1 MNIVV
6 KNRENKYMSTI
17 KHETLTNIGKIA
29 KLEPLWK
36 EYRTFLDYFIHDMN
50 VKLQKGLNIPNFTNV
65 KPYNSD
71 INELYNRAIKT
82 YNNAIKNGKSTRPL
96 QDILDDIT
104 NNSIK
109 TLLSARY
116 VQTCYTQTRE
126 SYLSWTALLSDKVK
140 NYLTLSSIDDK
151 LINNQPFL
159 TTCYRVNKLHLW
171 YQKPTLK
178 WAYDENNNLVVPTK
192 NNPAKVELPV
202 PEEILKFLRRLVKQ
216 ARKKTSLPN
225 LKKVSTLK
233 LDEKVAWLEVTR
245 NATHVNLWLKLSTF
259 EKGKPIYIPLKNN
272 SYYEQLLKTGIRLPS
287 VQVCLKEG
295 KLTVAPILEHTK
307 AKVRDNNKE
316 IGIDFGMVTMF
327 ATSTGERHGITS
339 FNKLKIWDQIVTER
353 AKLLQK
359 EGKKL
364 KTDPVYNK
372 IQAKIRSF
380 ITNEI
385 GRILNK
391 IAKQGH
397 SIFVVEKLDFRSS
410 KLSKR
415 MNRLIGRTYRKV
427 IKDKLKRLEET
438 HGITVVEV
446 NPAYTSQECSKC
458 GFVSKKNRRTQ
469 GTFKC
474 TCCGHKIN
482 ADINA
487 SRNIIKRRSFDIK
500 MRSLANTQKKGI
512 TRCLILE
519 TLLQEHFK
527 KCNKRSSEVSIIGC
541 HPQSA

>member
-1 MNIVV
+1 MV

-17 KHETLTNIGKIA
+17 KHETLTNIGKITR
-29 KLEPLWK
+29 LEPLW
-36 EYRTFLDYFIHDMN
+36 YHYQNCLGYFIHDMN
-50 VKLQKGLNIPNFTNV
+50 IKLQKGLKVPNFTNV
-65 KPYNSD
+65 KPYNYD
-71 INELYNRAIKT
+71 INELYNKAIKT
-82 YNNAIKNGKSTRPL
+82 YNDAIKNGKSTRPL

-109 TLLSARY
+109 TPLSARY
-116 VQTCYTQTRE
+116 VQTCYTQARE
-126 SYLSWTALLSDKVK
+126 SYLSWTSLLSDKIK
-140 NYLTLSSIDDK
+140 NYLTMSSLENTIID
-151 LINNQPFL
+151 NQPFI
-159 TTCYRVNKLHLW
+159 TTCYRVNKRHLW
-171 YQKPTLK
+171 YERPILK

-225 LKKVSTLK
+225 LKKVATLK
-233 LDEKVAWLEVTR
+233 LDEKVAVLEATN
-245 NATHVNLWLKLSTF
+245 NATHVNLWLKLSTL
-259 EKGKPIYIPLKNN
+259 EKSKPIYIPLKNN
-272 SYYEQLLKTGIRLPS
+272 SFYEQLLKTGVRLPS

-295 KLTVAPILEHTK
+295 KLTVAPILEHEK
-307 AKVRDNNKE
+307 AKLRDNDKE

-327 ATSTGERHGITS
+327 ATSTGERHGITT

-372 IQAKIRSF
+372 LQTKIRSF

-397 SIFVVEKLDFRSS
+397 SVFVVEKLDFRSS

-438 HGITVVEV
+438 YGITVVEV
-446 NPAYTSQECSKC
+446 NAAYTSQECSKC
-458 GFVSKKNRRTQ
+458 GFVSKKNRKTQ

-482 ADINA
+482 ADVNA

-500 MRSLANTQKKGI
+500 MRSLANDRKVRI

-527 KCNKRSSEVSIIGC
+527 NCNKHSSEVSIIGC

>member
-1 MNIVV
+1 MV
-6 KNRENKYMSTI
+6 KNRENKYISTI
-17 KHETLTNIGKIA
+17 KHETLTNIGKIT

-36 EYRTFLDYFIHDMN
+36 EYRSLLDYFIHDMN
-50 VKLQKGLNIPNFTNV
+50 VKLQKGLKVPNFTNV

-71 INELYNRAIKT
+71 INELYNKAVKTHNKAIE
-82 YNNAIKNGKSTRPL
+82 NGKSTRQL

-109 TLLSARY
+109 TQLSARY

-151 LINNQPFL
+151 LIDNQPFL

-171 YQKPTLK
+171 YEKPTLK

-202 PEEILKFLRRLVKQ
+202 PEEILKFLRRRVKQ
-216 ARKKTSLPN
+216 ARKKISLPN
-225 LKKVSTLK
+225 LKKVATLK
-233 LDEKVAWLEVTR
+233 LDEKVAVLEATN
-245 NATHVNLWLKLSTF
+245 NATHVNLWLKLSTL

-272 SYYEQLLKTGIRLPS
+272 SYYEQLLKTGVRLPS

-295 KLTVAPILEHTK
+295 KLTVAPILEHEK
-307 AKVRDNNKE
+307 AKLRDNNKE

-327 ATSTGERHGITS
+327 AISTGERHGITS

-364 KTDPVYNK
+364 KTDPIYNK
-372 IQAKIRSF
+372 LQARIRSF

-397 SIFVVEKLDFRSS
+397 SVFVVEKLDFRSS

-469 GTFKC
+469 GAFKC
-474 TCCGHKIN
+474 TCCGHKVN
-482 ADINA
+482 ADVNA

-500 MRSLANTQKKGI
+500 MRSLANEQKVRI

-519 TLLQEHFK
+519 TLLQNHYK
-527 KCNKRSSEVSIIGC
+527 KCNKHSSEVSIIGC

>member
-6 KNRENKYMSTI
+6 KNHENKYFSTI
-17 KHETLTNIGKIA
+17 KHETLTNIGKIE

-36 EYRTFLDYFIHDMN
+36 EYRSLLDYFIHDMN
-50 VKLQKGLNIPNFTNV
+50 VKLQKGLKVPNFTNV
-65 KPYNSD
+65 KPYNFD
-71 INELYNRAIKT
+71 INVLYNKAIKT
-82 YNNAIKNGKSTRPL
+82 YNKNIENGKNTRPL

-109 TLLSARY
+109 TQLSARY

-126 SYLSWTALLSDKVK
+126 SYLSWTQLLSDKVK
-140 NYLTLSSIDDK
+140 NYLTLSSIDDT
-151 LINNQPFL
+151 LIDNQPFL
-159 TTCYRVNKLHLW
+159 TTCYIVNKLHQW

-192 NNPAKVELPV
+192 SNPAKVELPV

-216 ARKKTSLPN
+216 ARKKISLPN
-225 LKKVSTLK
+225 LKNVSTLK
-233 LDEKVAWLEVTR
+233 LNQKVAQLDVTR
-245 NATHVNLWLKLSTF
+245 NATHVNLWLKLSTL

-272 SYYEQLLKTGIRLPS
+272 SFYEQLLKTGVRLPS
-287 VQVCLKEG
+287 FQVCLKEG
-295 KLTVAPILEHTK
+295 KLTVAPILEHEK
-307 AKVRDNNKE
+307 AKLRDNDKK

-327 ATSTGERHGITS
+327 ATSTGERHGITT
-339 FNKLKIWDQIVTER
+339 FNKLKIWDQLVTER

-359 EGKKL
+359 QGKKL

-372 IQAKIRSF
+372 LQTKIRSF

-397 SIFVVEKLDFRSS
+397 SVFVVEKLDFRSS

-427 IKDKLKRLEET
+427 IKDKLKRLEDT
-438 HGITVVEV
+438 HGIIVVEV
-446 NPAYTSQECSKC
+446 LPFEYWIYMDSVQEIINNK
-458 GFVSKKNRRTQ
+458 
-469 GTFKC
+469 FK
-474 TCCGHKIN
+474 
-482 ADINA
+482 
-487 SRNIIKRRSFDIK
+487 IIKHFIPRDIYLELIRK
-500 MRSLANTQKKGI
+500 ETNKISAICQNISTYTQEDIIRTAYKNNTKVN
-512 TRCLILE
+512 
-519 TLLQEHFK
+519 
-527 KCNKRSSEVSIIGC
+527 NKRFV
-541 HPQSA
+541 